1 VSKGNSWEER
11 EARVTSEVARRAI
24 RRLDFLEWVI
34 LGAAVAMA
42 VGGGALV
49 AWVLSGSDHP
59 RFRTL
64 WMVTSAVLLIV
75 PGIVVFL
82 RQRQDQRREGT
93 GSEEPRRD
101 DG

>member
-1 VSKGNSWEER
+1 VSKGGSWEER

-49 AWVLSGSDHP
+49 AWVAAGSGHP
-59 RFRTL
+59 NYRTI
-64 WMVTSAVLLIV
+64 WTVTSAVLLIV
-75 PGIVVFL
+75 PGIVVFV
-82 RQRQDQRREGT
+82 RQRQEQRGKGE
-93 GSEEPRRD
+93 GSEGPRRD